1 MPWAHSDTILKL
13 QACWRNDPSIPN
25 WRKDKMIAL
34 TELLQKRAADCR
46 GNLSRVQLYYPE
58 DCNDYD
64 AFRTVTNA
72 LDALVIPTSG
82 EGFIARN
89 FGKAKDIE

>member
-1 MPWAHSDTILKL
+1 MPWGNSDSILKL
-13 QACWRNDPSIPN
+13 QAYWRDDPRIPN

-46 GNLSRVQLYYPE
+46 NNLANVQLYYPE
-58 DCNDYD
+58 DCDDYD

-72 LDALVIPTSG
+72 FDALVIPTSG
-82 EGFIARN
+82 DGLIARN